1 MSDRDTEIIANIS
14 REEVPDVP
22 PPTPEELVAWM
33 NGKDC
38 HLSRVTSR
46 LRSQYGDG
54 DIFRF
59 YQVADSLHGNFYE
72 DEFTAEDVAQALGD
86 VESLLDKL
94 DPLIGA

>member
-1 MSDRDTEIIANIS
+1 MAGTTASIATY
-14 REEVPDVP
+14 P
-22 PPTPEELVAWM
+22 AWPA
-33 NGKDC
+33 G
-38 HLSRVTSR
+38 

>member
-1 MSDRDTEIIANIS
+1 MAGTTASIATY
-14 REEVPDVP
+14 P
-22 PPTPEELVAWM
+22 AWPAGCGPNM
-33 NGKDC
+33 ATA
-38 HLSRVTSR
+38 TS
-46 LRSQYGDG
+46 SGS
-54 DIFRF
+54 